1 MINSI
6 PKGTKEG
13 VDISLVQACQRGDK
27 LAFQALFEQYR
38 RPLFRLAYRFSD
50 NMEDA
55 QDLAQE
61 IFVRVFE
68 RIGAYRCESAFSAWL
83 YRVAMNVCLNY
94 RRKPQITES
103 LEALEQEPIDD
114 ASNPAVA
121 YEHRELREQLQ
132 AAVSK
137 LPENL
142 KSVFILVEMEG
153 LPYQQTAE
161 VLGLTVEAVRM
172 RMSRARGE
180 LRKKLQ
186 PYMG

>member
-1 MINSI
+1 
-6 PKGTKEG
+6 
-13 VDISLVQACQRGDK
+13 VDIPLVQACQRGDK
-27 LAFQALFEQYR
+27 LAFQALFERYQQ
-38 RPLFRLAYRFSD
+38 PLFRLAYRFS
-50 NMEDA
+50 NNVEDA

-61 IFVRVFE
+61 IFVRLFE

-83 YRVAMNVCLNY
+83 YKVAVNVCLNY

-121 YEHRELREQLQ
+121 YEHRELRERLQ
-132 AAVSK
+132 SAVSK

-142 KSVFILVEMEG
+142 RSIFVLIEMEG
-153 LPYQQTAE
+153 LSYQQTAE
-161 VLGLTVEAVRM
+161 ILGLTVAAVRM

-180 LRKKLQ
+180 LRKKLR